1 MVRPDDL
8 HLFVRVAALGSF
20 SLAAR
25 EADLLPGQVSVAIQR
40 LEQRLDSRLFARTT
54 RSLRL
59 TAEGEKYLPYAQ
71 EILDVMQAGQES
83 LRSHSDELRGLLRIA
98 LPSDCGR
105 RILLPWISEFAQQHG
120 GLRLQLSLSDQVSDV
135 FRDPVDIAVRYGDP
149 GNNNYVARPLAL
161 SNRRVLVA
169 SPKYLAEHG
178 QPQHPDDLYQHH
190 CLHYTLGGQLYD
202 KWTFSN
208 ASGSQTVQVGS
219 RWQCDDADVV
229 RRWAVAGYGI
239 TYKSQLDIS
248 EDVAAGRLA
257 ILLSHYQ
264 GEAAPLYLICPHRKQ
279 FSPAI
284 RLLYQHLSD
293 KLTTLRMEEKVNQ
306 LD

>member
-8 HLFVRVAALGSF
+8 QLFVRAAALGSF

-71 EILDVMQAGQES
+71 EILEVMQAGQES
-83 LRSHSDELRGLLRIA
+83 LRSRSDELRGLLRIA

-105 RILLPWISEFAQQHG
+105 RILLPWISEFAQQYG
-120 GLRLQLSLSDQVSDV
+120 GLRLQLSLSDQLSDV
-135 FRDPVDIAVRYGDP
+135 FRDPVDIAIRYGDL
-149 GNNNYVARPLAL
+149 GNNHYVARPLAL
-161 SNRRVLVA
+161 NNRRVLVA
-169 SPKYLAEHG
+169 SPNYLKKYG
-178 QPQHPDDLYQHH
+178 QPQCLDDLYQHH

-202 KWTFSN
+202 KWTFSDQE
-208 ASGSQTVQVGS
+208 GSHTIQISS

-229 RRWAVAGYGI
+229 RRWAVEGYGI
-239 TYKSQLDIS
+239 AYKSLLDIS
-248 EDVAAGRLA
+248 EDVAAGRLTM
-257 ILLSHYQ
+257 LLSHYQ

-279 FSPAI
+279 FSPAV
-284 RLLYQHLSD
+284 RMLYQRLSE
-293 KLTTLRMEEKVNQ
+293 KLNTLST
-306 LD
+306 L

>member
-149 GNNNYVARPLAL
+149 AAL
-161 SNRRVLVA
+161 RRTQVCKPTKITAIAAPHNPSNTVMTATGSGA
-169 SPKYLAEHG
+169 SPLSPSTA
-178 QPQHPDDLYQHH
+178 
-190 CLHYTLGGQLYD
+190 
-202 KWTFSN
+202 N
-208 ASGSQTVQVGS
+208 ATALINKLRV
-219 RWQCDDADVV
+219 
-229 RRWAVAGYGI
+229 I
-239 TYKSQLDIS
+239 N
-248 EDVAAGRLA
+248 
-257 ILLSHYQ
+257 LL
-264 GEAAPLYLICPHRKQ
+264 R
-279 FSPAI
+279 
-284 RLLYQHLSD
+284 
-293 KLTTLRMEEKVNQ
+293 
-306 LD
+306 